1 VSKEADRKEIGRI
14 FKKMVASPFRAIL
27 GTGGGVV
34 DVPGKAGWVWARRLG
49 QEEKILQAYNRSI
62 ANPVEGLTVLVQ
74 ESRIEGLAG
83 YELAGTAGGDFVES
97 TSFDE
102 IHIADADN
110 DGDMDPYVAAAWNP
124 MTLSNGANGVIDWV
138 ATFGLPEIPKGVY
151 VQVGVRDAASAGAI
165 YYILLQARATTTTQ
179 NMAAQAEAALND
191 GIRNTNGFVAVA
203 DNGTT
208 YYSVGASGVNTMDV
222 WLRVPAWI

>member
-1 VSKEADRKEIGRI
+1 MSKEADRKEIGRI

-74 ESRIEGLAG
+74 ESRVEGLAG

-110 DGDMDPYVAAAWNP
+110 DGDMDPYFAAAWNP
-124 MTLSNGANGVIDWV
+124 MTLSNGATGTIDWAV
-138 ATFGLPEIPKGVY
+138 TFGLPEIPSLIFLSLL
-151 VQVGVRDAASAGAI
+151 VRDAASAGNY
-165 YYILLQARATTTTQ
+165 YYIRFYAKSTTGVPSFRGE
-179 NMAAQAEAALND
+179 AESSVND
-191 GIRNTNGFVAVA
+191 MIRSTSGCVAVA

-208 YYSVGASGVNTMDV
+208 YYNVVANGVNTMDV
-222 WLRVPAWI
+222 WVRVVAWI